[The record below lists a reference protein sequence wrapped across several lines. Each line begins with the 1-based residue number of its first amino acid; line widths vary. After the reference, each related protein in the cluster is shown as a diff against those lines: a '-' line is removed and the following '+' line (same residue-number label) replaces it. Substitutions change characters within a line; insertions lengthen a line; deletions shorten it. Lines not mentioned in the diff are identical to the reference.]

1 MDYDTET
8 LWHEINDM
16 PGEIYDIIDE
26 EEEDGFSVLNFQEAL
41 KETTTSKT
49 IKQVSQGT

>member
-1 MDYDTET
+1 MDYETET

-41 KETTTSKT
+41 N
-49 IKQVSQGT
+49 GDNDF